1 MLVSRHY
8 RHGLLPGISLK
19 ILTITAQKLEHLD
32 KETIIIC
39 ILKLITVG
47 FWINISQYFIVICF
61 VF

>member
-8 RHGLLPGISLK
+8 RNGSLPGIILK
-19 ILTITAQKLEHLD
+19 ILTLAAQKLEHVD
-32 KETIIIC
+32 TETLIMC

-47 FWINISQYFIVICF
+47 FWINISQYFVVICF